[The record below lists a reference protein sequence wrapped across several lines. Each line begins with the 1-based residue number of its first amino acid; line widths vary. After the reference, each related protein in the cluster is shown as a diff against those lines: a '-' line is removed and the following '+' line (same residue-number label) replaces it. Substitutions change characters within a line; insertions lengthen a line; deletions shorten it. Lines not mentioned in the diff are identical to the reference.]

1 MATPATG
8 AISFSDLNT
17 EIMQVGST
25 TQRSMNSA
33 AQRLGFGATSQ
44 VSMSDLRKAYG
55 ATVTCGVY
63 ADKFVTI
70 TGYDTNYPIGSVDD
84 SVIVGSQNLN
94 GAATAFTG
102 STTNYA
108 YWNAVETGYEATNVS
123 RIATADTLRTA
134 EIGLSDTYTL
144 IFSGYSGFP
153 GSGTVTIGIKWNI

>member
-33 AQRLGFGATSQ
+33 AQRLGYGATSQ

-63 ADKFVTI
+63 ADKFVVI
-70 TGYDTNYPIGSVDD
+70 TGYDTTYPIGSVDD
-84 SVIVGSQNLN
+84 SLIVGSQNLD
-94 GAATAFTG
+94 GAATAN
-102 STTNYA
+102 SINYA
-108 YWNAVETGYEATNVS
+108 YWNTLESGYEGTNVN
-123 RIATADTLRTA
+123 RIATADTLRTTD
-134 EIGLSDTYTL
+134 IPNSDSNTL
-144 IFSGYSGFP
+144 IFTGYSGFP
-153 GSGTVTIGIKWNI
+153 GSGTVTIAIRWNI